1 MELIS
6 VLPVPLMMPAIRA
19 AEFPARNVT
28 ANSCATCV
36 LPASVPLAPKPV
48 IVKLVCTILPHEFLV
63 EACTGSVARHLVS
76 PDILRES

>member
-6 VLPVPLMMPAIRA
+6 VLPVALMMPAILA

-36 LPASVPLAPKPV
+36 LLASVPLAPKPV
-48 IVKLVCTILPHEFLV
+48 IVKLVYTILPHEFLV
-63 EACTGSVARHLVS
+63 AACIGSVARHLVL
-76 PDILRES
+76 PDISLES